1 MKTLIFSA
9 MVLAFTFI
17 GCAKDDDIVRP
28 VQLISHSKTIIPDQQ
43 NSDWTSVANN
53 YCKDLKTEHILLG
66 KGVWADEYEQVDD
79 KYNSQYILAA
89 EGQASLNETELGR
102 SQLKLEY
109 NPATQTFAGEL
120 FTYFEQITMVHK
132 FFGTVTETFDDAA
145 AKSKDPVI
153 NGVAELVRGS
163 VETSLGE
170 FLLRDEASLRIAVN
184 PTPEGDVDVKVA
196 INGMYCVTENIFISR
211 F

>member
-1 MKTLIFSA
+1 

-17 GCAKDDDIVRP
+17 GCANDDDIIRP
-28 VQLISHSKTIIPDQQ
+28 GQLVSNSNSIVPDDV

-53 YCKDLKTEHILLG
+53 YCKDLRTEHILLG
-66 KGVWADEYEQVDD
+66 KGEWADGYEPVDD
-79 KYNSQYILAA
+79 KYNSQYILVAV
-89 EGQASLNETELGR
+89 GQASLNESELGR

-109 NPATQTFAGEL
+109 SPATQTFSGEL
-120 FTYFEQITMVHK
+120 FTYFEQITMVHR
-132 FFGTVTETFDDAA
+132 FFGTVTETLDVAPA
-145 AKSKDPVI
+145 ESKDPVI

-170 FLLRDEASLRIAVN
+170 FLLRDEASLRIVVN
-184 PTPEGDVDVKVA
+184 PTPEGGVDVKVA
-196 INGMYCVTENIFISR
+196 INGLYCVTDNIFISR